1 MLVRLRLPWQAPATL
16 LDLLRQAAQPRLHGI
31 TGPAEPQRPSAELGP
46 WHDLIERIVA
56 LPDSVVVTCAYCVRV
71 QTPDGAW
78 HVPPRELRAYLVER
92 QLLSHTFCA
101 DCLLERGLD

>member
-1 MLVRLRLPWQAPATL
+1 MLVRLRLPWHAPATL
-16 LDLLRQAAQPRLHGI
+16 LDLLRPAAHLQLHGI
-31 TGPAEPQRPSAELGP
+31 TSPAERQRPSGELGP
-46 WHDLIERIVA
+46 WHDLIEHMVA
-56 LPDSVVVTCAYCVRV
+56 LPDHLVVACAYCTRV

-101 DCLLERGLD
+101 DCLQERGLD